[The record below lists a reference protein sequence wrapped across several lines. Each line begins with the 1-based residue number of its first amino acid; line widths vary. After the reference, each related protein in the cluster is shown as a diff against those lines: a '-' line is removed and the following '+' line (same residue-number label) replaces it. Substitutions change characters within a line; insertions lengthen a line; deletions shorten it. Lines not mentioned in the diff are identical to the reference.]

1 MQARSLDPVA
11 HPRAI
16 QPLDQNT
23 EVRLKDNYYVVSHRD
38 KSVKMCDNLLLFLF
52 ISDISGH
59 VSKSY
64 YFQRVRATRNIM
76 HVTLSLERGID
87 HDVRMGDRLALMSI
101 HAAKGLEW
109 PMVFFIGCEDAKA
122 T

>member
-52 ISDISGH
+52 IWDISGH

-64 YFQRVRATRNIM
+64 YFQRVRATHNIM
-76 HVTLSLERGID
+76 HEVLFCNRIIGNRID
-87 HDVRMGDRLALMSI
+87 PNML
-101 HAAKGLEW
+101 W
-109 PMVFFIGCEDAKA
+109 W
-122 T
+122 

>member
-52 ISDISGH
+52 IWDISGH

-64 YFQRVRATRNIM
+64 YFQRVRATHNIM
-76 HVTLSLERGID
+76 HVIHESTTPNQGSRFL
-87 HDVRMGDRLALMSI
+87 VRIMVSGDGNKALQDMI
-101 HAAKGLEW
+101 
-109 PMVFFIGCEDAKA
+109 
-122 T
+122 

>member
-16 QPLDQNT
+16 QSLDQNT

-52 ISDISGH
+52 IWDISVH

-64 YFQRVRATRNIM
+64 YFQRVRATHNIM
-76 HVTLSLERGID
+76 HVSQHPSSLERYIID
-87 HDVRMGDRLALMSI
+87 GNRSRIYM
-101 HAAKGLEW
+101 K
-109 PMVFFIGCEDAKA
+109 
-122 T
+122 

>member
-52 ISDISGH
+52 IWDISGH

>member
-52 ISDISGH
+52 IWDISGH

-76 HVTLSLERGID
+76 HVMLWMATHGCQPFEGVKDPSLFSPSLDSSGIKVILS
-87 HDVRMGDRLALMSI
+87 
-101 HAAKGLEW
+101 
-109 PMVFFIGCEDAKA
+109 
-122 T
+122 

>member
-1 MQARSLDPVA
+1 MQARSVDPVA

-52 ISDISGH
+52 IWHISGH

-76 HVTLSLERGID
+76 HVTLHTRVLSDTKEILTF
-87 HDVRMGDRLALMSI
+87 SK
-101 HAAKGLEW
+101 AKIVGSG
-109 PMVFFIGCEDAKA
+109 VI
-122 T
+122 

>member
-52 ISDISGH
+52 IWDISGH

-76 HVTLSLERGID
+76 HVVLSRNGISGKWVDPYMLWLERFSE
-87 HDVRMGDRLALMSI
+87 VTSEA
-101 HAAKGLEW
+101 
-109 PMVFFIGCEDAKA
+109 
-122 T
+122 

>member
-38 KSVKMCDNLLLFLF
+38 KSVKKCDNLLLLLF
-52 ISDISGH
+52 IWDISGH

-64 YFQRVRATRNIM
+64 YFQRVTATHNIM
-76 HVTLSLERGID
+76 HESWNITNAAIFGVLSIY
-87 HDVRMGDRLALMSI
+87 HNLAIKMQAQNI
-101 HAAKGLEW
+101 VAC
-109 PMVFFIGCEDAKA
+109 FFY
-122 T
+122 

>member
-52 ISDISGH
+52 IWDISGH

-64 YFQRVRATRNIM
+64 YFQRVRATHNIM
-76 HVTLSLERGID
+76 HETLL
-87 HDVRMGDRLALMSI
+87 GDRMNGKLTNHYMLLSGE
-101 HAAKGLEW
+101 HQ
-109 PMVFFIGCEDAKA
+109 V
-122 T
+122 